1 MRMDTEIHKVNLV
14 FNRIL
19 RVLEGKFDDSQSQ
32 ISAQIDSLFQDENC
46 HCIGLRPQMV
56 DKIFP
61 IDEIDGNPSSLI
73 TLKKHSSNLIYIIGE
88 SKVMY
93 SVICRLIFPS

>member
-19 RVLEGKFDDSQSQ
+19 RVLEGKFDDNPSQ

-46 HCIGLRPQMV
+46 HCICLRPQMV

-61 IDEIDGNPSSLI
+61 IDEIDRKPSSLI
-73 TLKKHSSNLIYIIGE
+73 RLKNESSNLIYVIGE
-88 SKVMY
+88 SRAM
-93 SVICRLIFPS
+93 